1 LEKPYVSEDVNARYQ
16 RPNIGIIATNTQLE
30 RSGETPL
37 NNLIGLVSPVANKV
51 FVITG
56 EGSYDNSTPGVE
68 IIRIKARQRSTL
80 VSKILEQVFIHAR
93 QLRLLFKLRGNI
105 DVLLFFHGT
114 PFPALLLFAQALNI
128 RCFIILVTLGSGA
141 DIRALKESGEPRQ
154 FGELIRL
161 TLLNVLERVSY
172 FFSDRLIV
180 YGPSTIDQAKLHR
193 YRGKIIVAH
202 RHFLDFDRYRFENNI
217 ERRDNVVGYV
227 GRLNARKGILNFVEA
242 IPRILKVRDNVT
254 FLIVGEGH
262 LENEIRANLGR
273 YNLQGKVKLVGWIP
287 HQDLPDYLVSLK
299 LLVIPSYNEGL
310 PNVMLEAMACGTPV
324 LASSV
329 ASIPDVVKDKETGFL
344 IQDNSPAR
352 LSDAIVATLAY
363 RDLKRI
369 ARNART
375 QVEREF
381 RYDNLT
387 ETWKN
392 IICSAKKEDKA

>member
-1 LEKPYVSEDVNARYQ
+1 MAKSYVSESANARYR
-16 RPNIGIIATNTQLE
+16 RPSIGIISTNTHFE

-37 NNLIGLVSPVANKV
+37 NNLIDLVSPAANKV
-51 FVITG
+51 YVIIG
-56 EGSYDNSTPGVE
+56 KGSYDNSTPGVE
-68 IIRIKARQRSTL
+68 ITRIKARKRSTL

-93 QLRLLFKLRGNI
+93 QLRLLFKLRRNI

-114 PFPALLLFAQALNI
+114 PFPTLLLFAQALNI
-128 RCFIILVTLGSGA
+128 RCFIILVTLGSAA

-161 TLLNVLERVSY
+161 TLLNALERVSY

-202 RHFLDFDRYRFENNI
+202 RHFLDFDRYRFKNNI

-242 IPRILKVRDNVT
+242 IPGVLRVRDDVT

-262 LENEIRANLGR
+262 LENEIRASLDR

-324 LASSV
+324 LATSV
-329 ASIPDVVKDKETGFL
+329 ASVPDVIQDRDTGFL
-344 IQDNSPAR
+344 IADNSPTYLA
-352 LSDAIVATLAY
+352 DAIVRALASP
-363 RDLKRI
+363 DLKRI
-369 ARNART
+369 IRDARAT
-375 QVEREF
+375 VENEF
-381 RYDNLT
+381 RFDKLT

-392 IICSAKKEDKA
+392 IICSANVEGG